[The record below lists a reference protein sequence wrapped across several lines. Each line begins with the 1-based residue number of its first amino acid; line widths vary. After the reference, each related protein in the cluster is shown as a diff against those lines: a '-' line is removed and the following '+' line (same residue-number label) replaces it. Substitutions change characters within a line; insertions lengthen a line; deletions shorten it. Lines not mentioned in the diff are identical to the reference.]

1 MRLILSFTALLLSV
15 ALLQLGVGGIAPLD
29 ALSGVTLGFTT
40 TQIGLLGSAHFVG
53 FFLGCWWAPRLM
65 GSVGHSRAFSA
76 FIAVGA
82 IGTLAHMIVLDPY
95 AWAIMRILTG
105 FCVAGAYTIIESW
118 LQAKVTNDT
127 RGRAMGTYRVVD
139 ILGSLGAQLLIGVL
153 EPAAYVSY
161 NILAIFCCAALLPL
175 ALTRVAEPETPEA
188 PRLRPAL
195 AWERSPLASAGVIV
209 SGVTTAAFRM
219 VGPVYGIKVGLSADQ
234 IALFLAAFV
243 AGGALSQYPAGWF
256 ADAYD
261 RRWVLIWLSVLATAA
276 CAVTVLVSGAG
287 TLPVFAAAALFG
299 ATTIP
304 IYSVATAHAHDFAES
319 RERVELSAALLFL
332 YAVGAIASPLVVS
345 GLIAAYGPGA
355 MFAFVSAAHLVLIAF
370 GLVRMRQRPARARTR
385 YVYAPRTSFLIG
397 RLLGRQREAPPRTAD
412 RNPDARPEDRG

>member
-29 ALSGVTLGFTT
+29 ALSGVMLGFTT

-65 GSVGHSRAFSA
+65 GGVGHSRAFAA
-76 FIAVGA
+76 FIAVGT
-82 IGTLAHMIVLDPY
+82 IGTLAHMIVIEPY

-127 RGRAMGTYRVVD
+127 RGRAMGIYRVVD
-139 ILGSLGAQLLIGVL
+139 ILGSLGAQLMIGVL

-175 ALTRVAEPETPEA
+175 ALTRVPEPETPEA
-188 PRLRPAL
+188 PRLRPGL
-195 AWERSPLASAGVIV
+195 AWERSPLGSAGVIV

-304 IYSVATAHAHDFAES
+304 IYSVATAHAHDFADS

-370 GLVRMRQRPARARTR
+370 GLVRMRQRPATARTR

-412 RNPDARPEDRG
+412 RDAEGRPEERG

>member
-1 MRLILSFTALLLSV
+1 MRLLLSFSALFLSV

-29 ALSGVTLGFTT
+29 ALSGVALDFTT

-65 GSVGHSRAFSA
+65 GDVGHSRAFAA
-76 FIAVGA
+76 FIAFGT
-82 IGTLAHMIVLDPY
+82 IGTLAHMIFIDPY
-95 AWAIMRILTG
+95 AWALMRMLTG
-105 FCVAGAYTIIESW
+105 FCVAGCYTIIESW
-118 LQAKVTNDT
+118 LQARVTNET

-139 ILGSLGAQLLIGVL
+139 ILASLGAQLLIGVL

-161 NILAIFCCAALLPL
+161 NVLAIFCCAAMLPF
-175 ALTRVAEPETPEA
+175 ALTRVREPETPEA
-188 PRLRPAL
+188 PRLRPRL

-209 SGVTTAAFRM
+209 SGVTTSAFRM
-219 VGPVYGIKVGLSADQ
+219 VGPVYGIEVGLSADQ

-243 AGGALSQYPAGWF
+243 AGGALSQYPAGWA

-261 RRWVLIWLSVLATAA
+261 RRWVLIWLSVLATAS

-299 ATTIP
+299 ATTFP
-304 IYSVATAHAHDFAES
+304 IYSVATAHAHDFAAS
-319 RERVELSAALLFL
+319 HERVELSAALMFL

-345 GLIAAYGPGA
+345 GLIATFGPGA
-355 MFAFVSAAHLVLIAF
+355 MFAFVSAAHLLLIVF
-370 GLVRMRQRPARARTR
+370 GLLRMRQRPATTRTR
-385 YVYAPRTSFLIG
+385 YVYAPRTSFVIG
-397 RLLGRQREAPPRTAD
+397 RLLGRQREEPPRSAQ
-412 RNPDARPEDRG
+412 PSEDGGNGRG